1 MNSIYVIPN
10 DKYITAMI
18 QYYNE
23 NVAFDSYAELL
34 HVIAT
39 TLYNDFENG
48 TLPDDLHVY
57 VDMDSKNIIF
67 GQIEDADILDL
78 LMQWKDN
85 VCL

>member
-23 NVAFDSYAELL
+23 NVAFD
-34 HVIAT
+34 
-39 TLYNDFENG
+39 YNDFENG

>member
-23 NVAFDSYAELL
+23 NVMFDSYAELL
-34 HVIAT
+34 HVIA
-39 TLYNDFENG
+39 
-48 TLPDDLHVY
+48 DDLHVY

-67 GQIEDADILDL
+67 GQIEDADIFDL
-78 LMQWKDN
+78 LMQ
-85 VCL
+85 

>member
-18 QYYNE
+18 QYYN
-23 NVAFDSYAELL
+23 
-34 HVIAT
+34 
-39 TLYNDFENG
+39 ENG

-67 GQIEDADILDL
+67 GQIEDADIFDL
-78 LMQWKDN
+78 LMQ
-85 VCL
+85 